1 MVDPPAPSTPAPS
14 YSHPPS
20 SDSVS
25 DLRSTLESFRA
36 LLAPAREQPAET
48 NQHVAVASVSTAV
61 FRSTHHRNVSA
72 VDAPP
77 QQPRS
82 TLHDVLQHVPL
93 HSAATSHSVKNKG
106 HIDAAAVSESTVSR
120 SKHRRTINTG
130 PAAKHRLDPI
140 ALDAKVRN
148 TSAQLRETC
157 AQLRKTIAMCAQV
170 RETTALV
177 APLNGSIK
185 PPPTSSSKARL
196 APNNNYLLDT
206 RSLANRK
213 AEATSIIQR
222 WLTCIIF
229 NRNLKS
235 RLHSRTR
242 IKQRCQVASAY
253 LRHLLS
259 DANNNMGSSAPAPQ
273 PLLITTTQR
282 KQRYPTLAETHPF
295 RQRGL
300 SLPPLPP
307 KRKKRR
313 PCRCFRRS
321 QNQTKTRGTPRS
333 KPSIA
338 QNHPPPTP
346 SIHPTRA
353 CHLCPAFFHHQSDL
367 DAHLILCQQVLVAS
381 PATSPS
387 PATAVL
393 SPAEAT
399 STPSSRPT
407 PSKTTEGGAANTDR
421 DSTTKEAPPASL
433 HPSPC
438 PSSHESDQ
446 LMSQLLSALQQLP
459 PSDFLYIDI
468 EKSTY
473 VSSRSDDFLRLT

>member
-1 MVDPPAPSTPAPS
+1 M
-14 YSHPPS
+14 
-20 SDSVS
+20 
-25 DLRSTLESFRA
+25 
-36 LLAPAREQPAET
+36 
-48 NQHVAVASVSTAV
+48 
-61 FRSTHHRNVSA
+61 
-72 VDAPP
+72 
-77 QQPRS
+77 
-82 TLHDVLQHVPL
+82 
-93 HSAATSHSVKNKG
+93 
-106 HIDAAAVSESTVSR
+106 
-120 SKHRRTINTG
+120 
-130 PAAKHRLDPI
+130 
-140 ALDAKVRN
+140 
-148 TSAQLRETC
+148 
-157 AQLRKTIAMCAQV
+157 
-170 RETTALV
+170 
-177 APLNGSIK
+177 
-185 PPPTSSSKARL
+185 
-196 APNNNYLLDT
+196 
-206 RSLANRK
+206 K

-253 LRHLLS
+253 LRKLLS

-321 QNQTKTRGTPRS
+321 HNQTKTRGTPRS

-367 DAHLILCQQVLVAS
+367 DAHLILCQPVLVAS

-387 PATAVL
+387 PAPAVL

-459 PSDFLYIDI
+459 PSDFLHIDI
-468 EKSTY
+468 DKSTY
-473 VSSRSDDFLRLT
+473 VSSRSDDFLRLTQALLLCRRKNLTPEVHALYHVFQKWIGRDLASFYSDMLQRKIRVGEPLPD